1 MLRIWIWM
9 GFFVVDMWYKNKWLH
24 VWHKNGFIIDQL
36 EDNATENN
44 WPEPNKGPSS
54 VIVIRFAH
62 WILWRRRWTHAIKMK
77 MWCIFYGTI
86 FFPFV
91 FVCVPIW
98 ARLTNVASNA
108 QSNCSYYLGL
118 CLGATNEL
126 DGWMTSNGMDRIW
139 WITLLNI
146 KYEKEMGERER
157 GTNNGWELE
166 LLMPDNGESNDMMNL
181 IRSSK
186 ILIEWLNS
194 ANTFQVTCILCQW
207 IEEEP
212 LNCSI
217 EWFLAYEKKWTR
229 CGWTGIIIDLNDQAQ
244 MANAALKIV

>member
-1 MLRIWIWM
+1 
-9 GFFVVDMWYKNKWLH
+9 
-24 VWHKNGFIIDQL
+24 
-36 EDNATENN
+36 
-44 WPEPNKGPSS
+44 
-54 VIVIRFAH
+54 
-62 WILWRRRWTHAIKMK
+62 
-77 MWCIFYGTI
+77 
-86 FFPFV
+86 
-91 FVCVPIW
+91 
-98 ARLTNVASNA
+98 
-108 QSNCSYYLGL
+108 
-118 CLGATNEL
+118 
-126 DGWMTSNGMDRIW
+126 
-139 WITLLNI
+139 
-146 KYEKEMGERER
+146 
-157 GTNNGWELE
+157 
-166 LLMPDNGESNDMMNL
+166 MPDNGESNDMMNL